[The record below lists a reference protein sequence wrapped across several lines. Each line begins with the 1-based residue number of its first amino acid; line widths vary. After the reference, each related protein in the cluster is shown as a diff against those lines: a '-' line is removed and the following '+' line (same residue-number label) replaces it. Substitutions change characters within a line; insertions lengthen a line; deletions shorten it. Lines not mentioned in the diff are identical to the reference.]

1 MYTRGKQPEQLSYRP
16 EELRSFGYA
25 ASSFAKILSN
35 NQLSA
40 FITIQLRSF
49 ALLRFWLFDLV
60 RPMKTNRFAQLLPVE
75 TVIGQSW
82 ASRAARSSLD
92 SSQAQSLAAGLAS
105 YALQA
110 KLRNNYKRCV
120 A

>member
-1 MYTRGKQPEQLSYRP
+1 
-16 EELRSFGYA
+16 
-25 ASSFAKILSN
+25 
-35 NQLSA
+35 
-40 FITIQLRSF
+40 
-49 ALLRFWLFDLV
+49 
-60 RPMKTNRFAQLLPVE
+60 MKTNRFAQLLPVE

-110 KLRNNYKRCV
+110 KLRKIIIGAWLGEGRRPSV
-120 A
+120 V